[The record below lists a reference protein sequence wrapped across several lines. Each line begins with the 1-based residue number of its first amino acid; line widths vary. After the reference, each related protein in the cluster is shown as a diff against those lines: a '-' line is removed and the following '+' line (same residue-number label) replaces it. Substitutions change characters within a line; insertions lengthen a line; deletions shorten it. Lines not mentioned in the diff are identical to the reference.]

1 MFYSLQYVQIG
12 TAITFLQN
20 PGVRRNPL
28 NQKQQFLRSKGLTE
42 DEIQIA
48 CERAGVFSGDPA
60 AAGAAAGSSSS
71 STVINMGIGGR
82 PSAAAA
88 AAASLGHAPPVKSLL
103 QYVRDV
109 ASASAL
115 VAGVAYAIYM
125 FYKVRWPLVR
135 RSAGR

>member
-60 AAGAAAGSSSS
+60 AAAAAGSSSS